1 MTASHGLFGNAEQR
15 GADSSLTSCRRSG
28 AMLVSPAGSA
38 YQLIDVFPT
47 IDAALS
53 DYLLPMLSVFLTSEQ
68 ASTIK
73 P

>member
-1 MTASHGLFGNAEQR
+1 
-15 GADSSLTSCRRSG
+15 
-28 AMLVSPAGSA
+28 MLVSPAGSA